1 MVLKPK
7 HPWLLSA
14 ACVMVA
20 LSGQA
25 YGLDIWHSN
34 TVWAG
39 QGMCAAS
46 FTLDSGG
53 VFGDHIQNL
62 RIALAAVD
70 TKTNSP
76 IEQIVLEVDEFG
88 RDNASRYETVYW
100 ESELACEDKLRL
112 VITEADA
119 IVEGQAR
126 DLLAD
131 GYLNI
136 REFVPYRIDI
146 DANFLNA
153 SERPSTCQASR
164 FTATAIIQDKDGYSN
179 VWAQP
184 NAESNVIEK
193 LFENEL
199 FYTFEQKGNWWQ
211 VCTPTG
217 QVGYLYHDCIQLQH

>member
-1 MVLKPK
+1 MV
-7 HPWLLSA
+7 
-14 ACVMVA
+14 
-20 LSGQA
+20 
-25 YGLDIWHSN
+25 
-34 TVWAG
+34 
-39 QGMCAAS
+39 
-46 FTLDSGG
+46 
-53 VFGDHIQNL
+53 GDHIQNL

-76 IEQIVLEVDEFG
+76 VAQVVLEVDDFG
-88 RDNASRYETVYW
+88 RDNASRYKTVYW
-100 ESELACEDKLRL
+100 ENELVCEENVRL

-119 IVEGQAR
+119 IVAGQAR

-153 SERPSTCQASR
+153 SERPSTCQAPK
-164 FTATAIIQDKDGYSN
+164 FTVTAVIQDKDGYSN
-179 VWAQP
+179 VRAQP
-184 NAESNVIEK
+184 NAKSDVIEK
-193 LFENEL
+193 LFDNEP

-217 QVGYLYHDCIQLQH
+217 QVGYLYHDRIRM

>member
-1 MVLKPK
+1 MKLKPK
-7 HPWLLSA
+7 GIQILSV
-14 ACVMVA
+14 ACMMVA

-25 YGLDIWHSN
+25 HGLDIWHSN

-53 VFGDHIQNL
+53 VFGDRIQNL

-70 TKTNSP
+70 TKTNNP
-76 IEQIVLEVDEFG
+76 VAQVVLEVDDFG
-88 RDNASRYETVYW
+88 RDNASRYKTVYW
-100 ESELACEDKLRL
+100 ENELVCEDNLRL

-119 IVEGQAR
+119 IVAGQAR

-153 SERPSTCQASR
+153 SERPSACQAPK
-164 FTATAIIQDKDGYSN
+164 FTVTAVIQDKDGYSN
-179 VWAQP
+179 VRAQP
-184 NAESNVIEK
+184 NAKSDVIEK
-193 LFENEL
+193 LFDNEP

-217 QVGYLYHDCIQLQH
+217 QVGYLYHDRIRM

>member
-1 MVLKPK
+1 MVLKRRITK
-7 HPWLLSA
+7 TLSA
-14 ACVMVA
+14 ACAMVA

-39 QGMCAAS
+39 QGMCAAV

-53 VFGDHIQNL
+53 AFGDRLQDL
-62 RIALAAVD
+62 RIALSAVD
-70 TKTNSP
+70 IQTNNP
-76 IEQIVLEVDEFG
+76 VTQLFLEVDELG
-88 RDNASRYETVYW
+88 DGSANRYETVYW
-100 ESELACEDKLRL
+100 ESELACEDNLRL

-119 IVEGQAR
+119 IVAGQAR

-153 SERPSTCQASR
+153 SERPSACQAPK
-164 FTATAIIQDKDGYSN
+164 FTATAVIQDKDGYSN
-179 VWAQP
+179 VRAQP
-184 NAESNVIEK
+184 NAKSDVIEK
-193 LFENEL
+193 LFDNEP

-217 QVGYLYHDCIQLQH
+217 QVGYLYHDRIRM

>member
-1 MVLKPK
+1 MVLKRRITK
-7 HPWLLSA
+7 TLSA
-14 ACVMVA
+14 ACAMVA

-39 QGMCAAS
+39 QGMCAAV

-53 VFGDHIQNL
+53 AFGDRLQDL
-62 RIALAAVD
+62 RIALSAVD
-70 TKTNSP
+70 TQTNNLVT
-76 IEQIVLEVDEFG
+76 QLFLEVDELG
-88 RDNASRYETVYW
+88 DGSANRYETVYW
-100 ESELACEDKLRL
+100 ESELACEDNLRL
-112 VITEADA
+112 IITEADA
-119 IVEGQAR
+119 IVAGQAR

-146 DANFLNA
+146 DAQLF
-153 SERPSTCQASR
+153 SELDRPQACQAPK
-164 FTATAIIQDKDGYSN
+164 FTATAVIQDKDGYSN
-179 VWAQP
+179 VRAQP
-184 NAESNVIEK
+184 NIKSNVIEK
-193 LFENEL
+193 LFDNEP

-217 QVGYLYHDCIQLQH
+217 QVGYLYHDRIRM

>member
-1 MVLKPK
+1 MALKRRITK
-7 HPWLLSA
+7 TLSA
-14 ACVMVA
+14 ACAMVA

-34 TVWAG
+34 TVG
-39 QGMCAAS
+39 LSRGICAAS

-53 VFGDHIQNL
+53 AWGDHIQNL

-76 IEQIVLEVDEFG
+76 VAQVVLEVDDFG
-88 RDNASRYETVYW
+88 RDNASRYKTVYW
-100 ESELACEDKLRL
+100 ENELVCEENVRL

-119 IVEGQAR
+119 IVAGQAR

-146 DANFLNA
+146 DANFPNA
-153 SERPSTCQASR
+153 SERPQACQAPK
-164 FTATAIIQDKDGYSN
+164 FTATAVIQDKDGYSN
-179 VWAQP
+179 VRAQP
-184 NAESNVIEK
+184 NAKSNVIEK
-193 LFENEL
+193 LFDNEP

-217 QVGYLYHDCIQLQH
+217 QVGYLYHDRIRM

>member
-1 MVLKPK
+1 MVLKRRITK
-7 HPWLLSA
+7 TLSA
-14 ACVMVA
+14 ACAMVA

-39 QGMCAAS
+39 QGMCAAV

-53 VFGDHIQNL
+53 AFGDRLQDL
-62 RIALAAVD
+62 RITLSAVD
-70 TKTNSP
+70 TQTNNP
-76 IEQIVLEVDEFG
+76 VTQLFLEVDELG
-88 RDNASRYETVYW
+88 DGSANRYETVFW
-100 ESELACEDKLRL
+100 ESELACEDNLRL

-119 IVEGQAR
+119 IVAGQAR

-153 SERPSTCQASR
+153 SERPSACQAPK
-164 FTATAIIQDKDGYSN
+164 FTVTAVIQDKDGYSN
-179 VWAQP
+179 VRAQP
-184 NAESNVIEK
+184 NAKSDVIEK
-193 LFENEL
+193 LFDNEP

-217 QVGYLYHDCIQLQH
+217 QVGYLYHDRIRM